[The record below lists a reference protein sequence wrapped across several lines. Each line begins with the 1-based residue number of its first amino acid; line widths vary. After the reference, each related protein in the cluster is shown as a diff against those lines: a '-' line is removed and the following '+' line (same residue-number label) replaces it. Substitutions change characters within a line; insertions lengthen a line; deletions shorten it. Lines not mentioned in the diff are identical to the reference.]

1 MGIQKY
7 LIDTN
12 IIIGLEDNHTVQPA
26 FAALLSV
33 AAEHGV
39 DILVHEAA
47 RDDIR
52 RDKST
57 VRRDISLSKLA
68 KFQMLQKVRGL
79 TTSQLAA
86 QYGPLPSPNDV
97 VDATLLHALENNAA
111 DFLITQ
117 DGALHA
123 RARRRAPDLGRRTL
137 YVVDAVEL
145 LRTTFEPIPRPLRYV
160 TEVPAHTILLNE
172 KIFDGLREDYPQFDT
187 WWKKKCVYL
196 QRKCWVV
203 YDGDLAGLVV
213 RKDETEKDTDA
224 TLSAGRILKVS
235 TFKVSDQHRGL
246 KLGELL
252 LKQVLWHCQVNSYEL
267 VYLTIYPKHL
277 ELIDLLRYYG
287 FQHTGTRNDGEQV
300 YEKLMSSSRLVR
312 EDNENLFRAAR
323 LNYPRFV
330 TGPDVQ
336 AYCVPIQ
343 EEYHDT
349 LFPDLKDDRQGNLFD
364 NAGVRL
370 APERPGNTI
379 RKVYLC
385 RAAVNLESPG
395 ALLFF
400 YKSKS
405 KLKPSQALTAVGI
418 FEEASSSGSL
428 SDLARLAGGRSVYSQ
443 QQLAEWGA
451 TPKNRVKVINF
462 ILAGY
467 ISPPITKDELQRLGV
482 FAEHVPQSVVSIVD
496 EKLDCLLERLDL
508 GFDTSRVGQVT
519 AR

>member
-52 RDKST
+52 RDQNIA
-57 VRRDISLSKLA
+57 RREISLSKLA

-79 TTSQLAA
+79 TATQLVQ
-86 QYGPLPSPNDV
+86 QYGPLPTPNDV
-97 VDATLLHALENNAA
+97 VDAMLLHALENNAA

-117 DGALHA
+117 DTALHA
-123 RARRRAPDLGRRTL
+123 RSRRRAPDLGRRTL

-160 TEVPAHTILLNE
+160 SEVPAHTILLNE
-172 KIFDGLREDYPQFDT
+172 KIFDGLREDYPLFDT
-187 WWKKKCVYL
+187 WWKSRCVYE

-213 RKDETEKDTDA
+213 RKDETGEDTDA
-224 TLSAGRILKVS
+224 TLSEGKILKVS
-235 TFKVSDQHRGL
+235 TFKVSDQHRGV

-277 ELIDLLRYYG
+277 ELIDLLQYYG
-287 FQHTGTRNDGEQV
+287 FQHTTTKDDGERV
-300 YEKLMSSSRLVR
+300 YEKVMSSSRLAR
-312 EDNENLFRAAR
+312 PADEDHFRASR

-330 TGPDVQ
+330 TGPDVP

-343 EEYHDT
+343 EEYHDI
-349 LFPDLKDDRQGNLFD
+349 LFPDLKDDRQGSLFENLLIHD
-364 NAGVRL
+364 
-370 APERPGNTI
+370 
-379 RKVYLC
+379 
-385 RAAVNLESPG
+385 
-395 ALLFF
+395 
-400 YKSKS
+400 
-405 KLKPSQALTAVGI
+405 
-418 FEEASSSGSL
+418 
-428 SDLARLAGGRSVYSQ
+428 
-443 QQLAEWGA
+443 
-451 TPKNRVKVINF
+451 TP
-462 ILAGY
+462 
-467 ISPPITKDELQRLGV
+467 P
-482 FAEHVPQSVVSIVD
+482 
-496 EKLDCLLERLDL
+496 
-508 GFDTSRVGQVT
+508 
-519 AR
+519 